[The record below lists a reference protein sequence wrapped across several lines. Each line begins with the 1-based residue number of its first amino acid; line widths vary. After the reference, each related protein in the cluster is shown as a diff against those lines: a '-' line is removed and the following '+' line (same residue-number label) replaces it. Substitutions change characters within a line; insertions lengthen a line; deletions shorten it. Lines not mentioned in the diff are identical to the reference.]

1 MTRYLSHKRFLSF
14 FIARIQAGAHTRAGA
29 GEKGGGFLSMGMG
42 LLALLA
48 FVALLAAC
56 DGGKPEALVVSAP
69 ANLRPPMQALAPQ
82 IQEAMGAPVVFNYG
96 ASGKLA
102 HQVEQ
107 GAPADVF
114 ISANARYVDD
124 LIAEGILSPDSKA
137 VIARGQLVLWSP
149 DPELALSGIED
160 LKRPE
165 IRRIAI
171 ANPDHAPYG
180 MAAREALQAAGLW
193 DAVNPKLVYGE
204 DVTQSF
210 EYASAGNVDVAII
223 PLSMIEKD
231 APGHWISLPQTLY
244 SPLDQ
249 TAAIVRESKHP
260 DAAHRFIQLLLSLAS
275 QKVLAQYGY
284 TLPNEVTQ

>member
-1 MTRYLSHKRFLSF
+1 MTRHLSHQRFLSF
-14 FIARIQAGAHTRAGA
+14 CIARTKSGAHTRAGA
-29 GEKGGGFLSMGMG
+29 GGDGGGFLSMGMG

-48 FVALLAAC
+48 AVALLAAC
-56 DGGKPEALVVSAP
+56 GGSPEALVVSAP
-69 ANLRPPMQALAPQ
+69 ANLRPPLQALAPQ
-82 IQEAMGAPVVFNYG
+82 IQEAMGAPVIFNYG

-102 HQVEQ
+102 HQIEQ

-124 LIAEGILSPDSKA
+124 LIAKGMLAPDSNE
-137 VIARGQLVLWSP
+137 VIARGRLVLWSP

-160 LKRPE
+160 LKQPQ

-193 DAVNPKLVYGE
+193 DAVSPKLVYGE
-204 DVTQSF
+204 DVAQSF
-210 EYASAGNVDVAII
+210 EYVSAGNVDVAII
-223 PLSMIEKD
+223 PLSMLEKD
-231 APGHWISLPQTLY
+231 APGRWINLPQTLY

-249 TAAIVRESKHP
+249 TAAVVRESKLP
-260 DAAHRFIQLLLSLAS
+260 DAAHRFIQLLLSPAS

>member
-1 MTRYLSHKRFLSF
+1 MTRHLSHQRFLSF
-14 FIARIQAGAHTRAGA
+14 CIARTKSGAPTRAGA
-29 GEKGGGFLSMGMG
+29 GGDGGGFLSMGMG

-48 FVALLAAC
+48 AVALLAAC
-56 DGGKPEALVVSAP
+56 GGSPEALVVSAP
-69 ANLRPPMQALAPQ
+69 ANLRPPLQALAPQ
-82 IQEAMGAPVVFNYG
+82 IQEAMGAPVIFNYG

-102 HQVEQ
+102 HQIEQ

-124 LIAEGILSPDSKA
+124 LIAKGMLAPDSNE
-137 VIARGQLVLWSP
+137 VIARGRLVLWSP

-160 LKRPE
+160 LKQPQ

-193 DAVNPKLVYGE
+193 DAVSPKLVYGE
-204 DVTQSF
+204 DVAQSF
-210 EYASAGNVDVAII
+210 EYVSAGNVDVAII
-223 PLSMIEKD
+223 PLSMLEKD
-231 APGHWISLPQTLY
+231 APGRWINLPQTLY

-249 TAAIVRESKHP
+249 TAAVVRESKLP
-260 DAAHRFIQLLLSLAS
+260 DAAHRFIQLLLSPAS

>member
-1 MTRYLSHKRFLSF
+1 MRVE
-14 FIARIQAGAHTRAGA
+14 GG
-29 GEKGGGFLSMGMG
+29 GEEMGFLSMGIG

-48 FVALLAAC
+48 AVALLAAC
-56 DGGKPEALVVSAP
+56 GGSPEALVVSAP
-69 ANLRPPMQALAPQ
+69 ANLRPPLQALAPQ
-82 IQEAMGAPVVFNYG
+82 IQEAMGAPVIFNYG

-124 LIAEGILSPDSKA
+124 LMSQGMLVSDSRA
-137 VIARGQLVLWSP
+137 VIARGRLVLWSP
-149 DPELALSGIED
+149 HSGLALSGIED

-193 DAVNPKLVYGE
+193 DAVSPKLIYGE

-210 EYASAGNVDVAII
+210 EYASAGNVDVVII
-223 PLSMIEKD
+223 PLSMLEKD
-231 APGHWISLPQTLY
+231 APGHWIGLPQCLHH
-244 SPLDQ
+244 PLDQ
-249 TAAIVRESKHP
+249 TAAVVMESKLP
-260 DAAHRFIQLLLSLAS
+260 DAAQRFIQLLLSPAS

-284 TLPNEVTQ
+284 TLPNEDAQ

>member
-1 MTRYLSHKRFLSF
+1 MTRHLSHQRFLSF
-14 FIARIQAGAHTRAGA
+14 CIARTKSGAPTRAGA
-29 GEKGGGFLSMGMG
+29 RGDGAGFLSLGIR
-42 LLALLA
+42 LLALLVA
-48 FVALLAAC
+48 VALLAAC
-56 DGGKPEALVVSAP
+56 GGSPEALVVSAP
-69 ANLRPPMQALAPQ
+69 ANLRPPLQALAPQ
-82 IQEAMGAPVVFNYG
+82 IQEAMGAPLIFNYG

-102 HQVEQ
+102 HQIEQ

-124 LIAEGILSPDSKA
+124 LIEDGLLAPDSKT
-137 VIARGQLVLWSP
+137 VIARGRLVLWAP
-149 DPELALSGIED
+149 QPGLALSGVED

-171 ANPDHAPYG
+171 ANPEHAPYG
-180 MAAREALQAAGLW
+180 MAAREALQAAGVW

-210 EYASAGNVDVAII
+210 EYASAGNVDVAIV
-223 PLSMIEKD
+223 PLSMLKKD

-244 SPLDQ
+244 SSLDQ

-260 DAAHRFIQLLLSLAS
+260 DAAHRFIQLLLSPAS